1 MQILMS
7 CYREDGTIDHSIK
20 PAVTSTANHKLGP
33 KANTGFINANLR
45 ALDRSGAPCRRWQKR
60 GFQLKS
66 FTGHTW
72 ELPSW
77 KGTNNSSMLNG
88 ANGSAHD
95 VPMQDSSEQKPSE
108 SDTAQGSNAGE
119 NMDKMEIS
127 TPAASSPPPIPIST
141 SLPIQA

>member
-1 MQILMS
+1 
-7 CYREDGTIDHSIK
+7 
-20 PAVTSTANHKLGP
+20 
-33 KANTGFINANLR
+33 
-45 ALDRSGAPCRRWQKR
+45 
-60 GFQLKS
+60 
-66 FTGHTW
+66 
-72 ELPSW
+72 
-77 KGTNNSSMLNG
+77 MLNG